1 MHRLALSTAA
11 LALALAAFAAA
22 AHGTGGPAPPVIH
35 ERFTL
40 LPCPASKPDKS
51 QLDLEGC
58 AEHDIVRTDR
68 RIDAL
73 ARTVFGLLPDTAA
86 RRRFVTAQR
95 AWLAFRTA
103 DCLSVSDKYEGGTLA
118 ALVDATC
125 TADRSRQHLK
135 ELRAFAHL
143 LQTP

>member
-1 MHRLALSTAA
+1 MHRLALS
-11 LALALAAFAAA
+11 AAA
-22 AHGTGGPAPPVIH
+22 AAVALAGFATVALGTGGPTPPVIH

-51 QLDLEGC
+51 QLELEGC
-58 AEHDIVRTDR
+58 AEHDIVRTDHK
-68 RIDAL
+68 IDAL
-73 ARTVFGLLPDTAA
+73 AKTVFGLLPDTAA
-86 RRRFVTAQR
+86 RRQFVTAQR

-125 TADRSRQHLK
+125 TADRSTQHLK
-135 ELRAFAHL
+135 ELRAFARL